1 MTGMEAALVS
11 GVLKVAGGK
20 LVSLIASEFA
30 SITGVKKDLCELKDI
45 HDDITELL
53 HDRAIEGG
61 TPGPWV
67 NKLRNIAYDIDDL
80 LYEVQLQDEK
90 HKMESDVKKQPIP
103 GCGFLV
109 KPKSFAFRCKVA
121 HKMKAIKV
129 EFAAIVKQR
138 SDANTIR
145 NHLPADHPIGSRNS
159 TTGEL
164 SMLGNVEDSKIPKR
178 DEEKGKIICKIL
190 EANEGVDGPTIVSIV
205 GLGGSGKTTLAKHV
219 CHDSKIKEHFVD
231 KVFWVHVSEEFD
243 VKKLIGKLFQAITK
257 QNSDLHASEHMLQEI
272 SNKLGGKKF
281 LLVLDDAWHQDQ
293 GFIFRPVRPNFR
305 GPVAVNRFG

>member
-1 MTGMEAALVS
+1 M
-11 GVLKVAGGK
+11 
-20 LVSLIASEFA
+20 
-30 SITGVKKDLCELKDI
+30 
-45 HDDITELL
+45 
-53 HDRAIEGG
+53 
-61 TPGPWV
+61 

-80 LYEVQLQDEK
+80 LYEVQLQAEK

-103 GCGFLV
+103 DCGFCA

-190 EANEGVDGPTIVSIV
+190 EANNEGVDGPAIVSIV
-205 GLGGSGKTTLAKHV
+205 GLVGSGKTTLAKHV
-219 CHDSKIKEHFVD
+219 CHDSKIKEHFND

-257 QNSDLHASEHMLQEI
+257 QNLDLHAPEHMLHEI
-272 SNKLGGKKF
+272 LSEMSFICDSYLSKKYHSDTLSQV
-281 LLVLDDAWHQDQ
+281 LLLKK
-293 GFIFRPVRPNFR
+293 
-305 GPVAVNRFG
+305 NRFVSHARQEASFFI

>member
-1 MTGMEAALVS
+1 M
-11 GVLKVAGGK
+11 
-20 LVSLIASEFA
+20 
-30 SITGVKKDLCELKDI
+30 
-45 HDDITELL
+45 
-53 HDRAIEGG
+53 
-61 TPGPWV
+61 

-145 NHLPADHPIGSRNS
+145 NHLLADHPIGSRNS

-178 DEEKGKIICKIL
+178 DEEKGKIICK
-190 EANEGVDGPTIVSIV
+190 D
-205 GLGGSGKTTLAKHV
+205 
-219 CHDSKIKEHFVD
+219 
-231 KVFWVHVSEEFD
+231 
-243 VKKLIGKLFQAITK
+243 
-257 QNSDLHASEHMLQEI
+257 
-272 SNKLGGKKF
+272 
-281 LLVLDDAWHQDQ
+281 
-293 GFIFRPVRPNFR
+293 FRS
-305 GPVAVNRFG
+305 